1 MPNILLI
8 WLRFYVF
15 WHLADLQQFLFHNMI
30 DYGMEHI
37 FKVKV
42 RNDQQININ
51 ARHHGVDSRPYELP
65 IIDPVAT
72 VQDQHRLQV
81 NLRPYHTHHNPI
93 MEFIAP
99 SAPRLDLEDLPPSY
113 EEAVK
118 IVKLTDTIN
127 QRFDPR
133 LSGLR
138 NKSRE

>member
-1 MPNILLI
+1 MPDTSSKEHNAKYFGYLLCFLAFGGFATILICCSRLLI
-8 WLRFYVF
+8 
-15 WHLADLQQFLFHNMI
+15 HLYDRLC
-30 DYGMEHI
+30 YGTHI
-37 FKVKV
+37 QSQS
-42 RNDQQININ
+42 NDQQININ

-72 VQDQHRLQV
+72 VQDHQDQHRLQV

-118 IVKLTDTIN
+118 MTMSTQV
-127 QRFDPR
+127 
-133 LSGLR
+133 
-138 NKSRE
+138 